1 MKNKLINI
9 LLYTWTY
16 ILIAATFAGIIG
28 GAYLLVEMILANL
41 MR

>member
-1 MKNKLINI
+1 MKTKLTNI

-16 ILIAATFAGIIG
+16 ILIATVIAGIFG

-41 MR
+41 